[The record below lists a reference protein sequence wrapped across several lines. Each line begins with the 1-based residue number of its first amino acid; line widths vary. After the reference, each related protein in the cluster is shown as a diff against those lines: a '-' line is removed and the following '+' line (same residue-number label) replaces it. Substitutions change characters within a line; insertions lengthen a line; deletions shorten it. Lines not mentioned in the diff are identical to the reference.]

1 MLGSQQLMGKPEVI
15 LPDWPVSEAKRP
27 SKLTIHDECVDEAA
41 CWMFKRFRQTAN
53 DFEAKALPK
62 PNRAIVGADHE
73 IVLHGSEPAFAGALE

>member
-41 CWMFKRFRQTAN
+41 CWMFKRFWQAAN
-53 DFEAKALPK
+53 DCEAETLPQTDSTL
-62 PNRAIVGADHE
+62 VGADHE